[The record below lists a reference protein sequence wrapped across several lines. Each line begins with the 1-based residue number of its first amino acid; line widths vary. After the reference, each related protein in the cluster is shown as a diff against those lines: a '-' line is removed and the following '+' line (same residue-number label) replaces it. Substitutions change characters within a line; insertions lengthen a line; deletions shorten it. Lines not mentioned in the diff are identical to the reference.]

1 MTGSRER
8 PAMNKFYFITLIKR
22 WPWGCL
28 LLLLTAC
35 TNSTA
40 ISEKQKMEEAAL
52 LSYNYDQVNN
62 TKKLI
67 QNGDVIF
74 RNGID
79 EVSRAARTM
88 NRIDTSYSHCGL
100 VFIENDTV
108 FVYHA
113 LGGSYNPGQKLRR
126 DPIDSFCTP
135 KDNDRFALYRY
146 DLNKAMTDKLKVTV
160 SNYYKSGLRF
170 DLFFNFFSDDK
181 MYCSEFVFKSLNKAY
196 SDSLNKYIRTDSVP
210 FGIAI
215 DDIFLN
221 EHSKPVKSVEFKS
234 AK

>member
-1 MTGSRER
+1 MIS
-8 PAMNKFYFITLIKR
+8 FSFITLIKR

-28 LLLLTAC
+28 LLLLPAC
-35 TNSTA
+35 SGTKSKNNKPEDAA
-40 ISEKQKMEEAAL
+40 I
-52 LSYNYDQVNN
+52 LSYNYSLVDN

-67 QNGDVIF
+67 HNGDIIF
-74 RNGID
+74 RNGTD

-88 NRIDTSYSHCGL
+88 NRADTSYSHCGL

-113 LGGSYNPGQKLRR
+113 LGGSYNPSQKLRR

-135 KDNDRFALYRY
+135 KDHDRFALYRY
-146 DLNKAMTDKLKVTV
+146 NMNNVMIEKLATTV
-160 SNYYKSGLRF
+160 SGYYKAGLRF
-170 DLFFNFFSDDK
+170 DLYFNFFSDDK

-196 SDSLNKYIRTDSVP
+196 GGSLNKYIRTDKAP
-210 FGIAI
+210 YGIAI

-221 EHSKPVKSVEFKS
+221 EHSKPVKRVEFKS
-234 AK
+234 EK

>member
-1 MTGSRER
+1 MITMS
-8 PAMNKFYFITLIKR
+8 FITLMKR

-28 LLLLTAC
+28 LLLVIAC
-35 TNSTA
+35 TNNTG
-40 ISEKQKMEEAAL
+40 ITEKQKTEKATL
-52 LSYNYDQVNN
+52 LSYNYGLIDS

-67 QNGDVIF
+67 QNGDIVF
-74 RNGID
+74 RNGTD

-113 LGGSYNPGQKLRR
+113 LGGSYNPSQKLRR
-126 DPIDSFCTP
+126 EPIDSFCTP
-135 KDNDRFALYRY
+135 KDHDRFALYRY
-146 DLNKAMTDKLKVTV
+146 NMNNVMVEKLETTV
-160 SNYYKSGLRF
+160 SGYYKAGLRF
-170 DLFFNFFSDDK
+170 DLYFNFFSDDK

-196 SDSLNKYIRTDSVP
+196 GDSLSKYIHTDAVP

-221 EHSKPVKSVEFKS
+221 EHSKPVKRVEFKS
-234 AK
+234 EK

>member
-1 MTGSRER
+1 MIRIS
-8 PAMNKFYFITLIKR
+8 FITLLKR
-22 WPWGCL
+22 WPYGCL

-35 TNSTA
+35 NETVSK
-40 ISEKQKMEEAAL
+40 KQKLENEYL
-52 LSYNYDQVNN
+52 LTHNFKLIEN

-74 RNGID
+74 RNGTD

-88 NRIDTSYSHCGL
+88 NRADTSYSHCGL

-113 LGGSYNPGQKLRR
+113 LGGIYNPGGKLRR

-135 KDNDRFALYRY
+135 RDHDRFALYRY
-146 DLNKAMTDKLKVTV
+146 NMSRTMTDKLKTTVTG
-160 SNYYKSGLRF
+160 YYKAGLQF
-170 DLFFNFFSDDK
+170 DIYFNFFSDDK
-181 MYCSEFVFKSLNKAY
+181 MYCSEFVFKSLNRAY
-196 SDSLNKYIRTDSVP
+196 NDSLSQFIRTDAAP
-210 FGIAI
+210 YGIAI

-221 EHSKPVKSVEFKS
+221 KYSKEVKRVEFKS
-234 AK
+234 EK

>member
-1 MTGSRER
+1 MS
-8 PAMNKFYFITLIKR
+8 KLIFIALIKR

-28 LLLLTAC
+28 LLLLPAC
-35 TNSTA
+35 SGTES
-40 ISEKQKMEEAAL
+40 KYQKADDAAL
-52 LSYNYDQVNN
+52 LSYNYSRIDS

-67 QNGDVIF
+67 HNGDIIF
-74 RNGID
+74 RNGTD
-79 EVSRAARTM
+79 EVSMAARKM
-88 NRIDTSYSHCGL
+88 NRADTSYSHCGL

-113 LGGSYNPGQKLRR
+113 LGGSYNPSQKLRR

-135 KDNDRFALYRY
+135 KEHDRFALYRY
-146 DLNKAMTDKLKVTV
+146 NMNTLMVEKLAATV
-160 SNYYKSGLRF
+160 CGYYKAGLRF

-196 SDSLNKYIRTDSVP
+196 GDSLNKYIRTDSLP
-210 FGIAI
+210 FGVAI

-221 EHSKPVKSVEFKS
+221 EHSKPVKRVEFKNE
-234 AK
+234 K